1 MYGCESWN
9 IKKAEC
15 QRIDVFELWYWRR
28 FLRIPWTARRSNQS
42 ILKEI
47 IPEYS
52 LEGLILKLKIQYFG
66 HLIWRIDSL
75 EKTLMLGKIE
85 GRRRW
90 GWQWVRWL
98 NGITNSMNM
107 NLSKLQSWWRTGR
120 PGMLQSMG
128 LQRVGHDWVT
138 ELNWIIFKE
147 FPYRLGNTAL
157 EARANFNNCLNSW
170 E

>member
-1 MYGCESWN
+1 MLLNCGVGKDSWDCRE
-9 IKKAEC
+9 I
-15 QRIDVFELWYWRR
+15 RLV
-28 FLRIPWTARRSNQS
+28 
-42 ILKEI
+42 ILKGNLSWIFPGRTDAEDEV
-47 IPEYS
+47 P
-52 LEGLILKLKIQYFG
+52 ILSYLMRRAD
-66 HLIWRIDSL
+66 WL

-128 LQRVGHDWVT
+128 SKRVGHDWAAEQQQLHTDGVT
-138 ELNWIIFKE
+138 PFNSALTCCEASSKLQSFRLWSEEPCSSNFQNII
-147 FPYRLGNTAL
+147 
-157 EARANFNNCLNSW
+157 
-170 E
+170 